1 MLKTNSSPK
10 GLVPV
15 QNDGEVDWELRP
27 GGMLVQRRE
36 EDDAAA
42 AASRGPIITI
52 HVSHGSDHHVLSL
65 LAHSTFGIYFDE
77 LHCQLLNY
85 MCYSKGLLGFF
96 VFSMIL
102 VVKLTSFW
110 LMIDES
116 VVIVGFAI

>member
-15 QNDGEVDWELRP
+15 QNEEVDWELRP

-36 EDDAAA
+36 DDDDAAA

-65 LAHSTFGIYFDE
+65 PAHSTFGIASSPLHFILMNFTVNYSIICVVIE
-77 LHCQLLNY
+77 LFEGFVGIVRVFFFQRFWLLN
-85 MCYSKGLLGFF
+85 
-96 VFSMIL
+96 
-102 VVKLTSFW
+102 
-110 LMIDES
+110 
-116 VVIVGFAI
+116 